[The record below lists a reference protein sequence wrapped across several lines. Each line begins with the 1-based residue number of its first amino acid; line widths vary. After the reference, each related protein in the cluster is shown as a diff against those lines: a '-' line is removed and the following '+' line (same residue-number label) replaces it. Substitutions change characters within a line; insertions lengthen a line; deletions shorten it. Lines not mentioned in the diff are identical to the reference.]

1 MSSEEVRHGLFGFLR
16 KDRHKR
22 ADHNVRHR
30 VGMLPDTSQASPR
43 GGPEVEGSLI
53 VSQNGIW
60 QPRMVA
66 EVSREKCHKQT

>member
-1 MSSEEVRHGLFGFLR
+1 MSFEEVRHGLFGFLR

-43 GGPEVEGSLI
+43 GGPELKARSLC
-53 VSQNGIW
+53 QNGIW